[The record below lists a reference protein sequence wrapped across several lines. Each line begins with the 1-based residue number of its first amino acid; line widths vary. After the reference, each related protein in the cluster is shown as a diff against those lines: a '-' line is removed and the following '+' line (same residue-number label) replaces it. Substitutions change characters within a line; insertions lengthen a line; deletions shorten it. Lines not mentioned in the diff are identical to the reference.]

1 MLANTLRTDV
11 RLADAIKVCLSYG
24 PQGKFN
30 ICLRQHWPT
39 FQPTE
44 YFQDVKITLKKK
56 VFGVLGW
63 RSCGKIA
70 SSAKQVRSKN
80 KFFIFLSREGIE
92 PPSASYRPILLQRTT
107 ITIRSSALF
116 LLQDLAAPALF
127 LYNLLL
133 RRKRATV
140 FIKPVP
146 HTQEVLYFFYI

>member
-63 RSCGKIA
+63 RSCGRIA

-80 KFFIFLSREGIE
+80 KIFIFLSREGIE

-116 LLQDLAAPALF
+116 LFIGFALF
-127 LYNLLL
+127 LYFFLS
-133 RRKRATV
+133 RKPATV
-140 FIKPVP
+140 LTSMSSVHKKY
-146 HTQEVLYFFYI
+146 LFF